1 MNKIYK
7 VSELA
12 EMIGATING
21 NPDHE
26 ISGVNSLKLANA
38 NEITFLSNVKYR
50 SQLEKSKAAVILV
63 AEDWKFPPQEG
74 QTLLYC
80 KNIDKSFSKLCKLFA
95 PEPQKFEPGI
105 HPSAVVHP
113 TAQIAEGVYIGP
125 TAVVEANAV
134 IGKNTVI
141 GACVYVGENVE
152 IGENCMI
159 YPNVSIMRMCK
170 LGNKIIIHGGATIG
184 GDGFGFNATFTGLV
198 KVPQDGIVQIDN
210 DVEIGAN
217 STIDRARF
225 GKTWIKKGVKI
236 DNLVHVAH
244 NVIVGESS
252 VLIGQCGIAGSA
264 EIGRGV
270 IVAAQAGVNGHITLG
285 DGSKVAGCSAVQRS
299 LAPGA
304 SAFGTPAESEED
316 FIERHMLPRKVRKLT
331 ARLEKLEAE
340 LAALKGEKAE

>member
-159 YPNVSIMRMCK
+159 YPNVSIMRRCK

-198 KVPQDGIVQIDN
+198 KVPQDGIV
-210 DVEIGAN
+210 V
-217 STIDRARF
+217 TIEP
-225 GKTWIKKGVKI
+225 T
-236 DNLVHVAH
+236 LLHVAEAPCARH
-244 NVIVGESS
+244 GEGAVYGVTAQGCVAPGVGGEVSDPAGAIVGD
-252 VLIGQCGIAGSA
+252 AGGA
-264 EIGRGV
+264 FTGLHQGLDQIKEGLYQLGEVADLGEPVVHLKIYVRMEI
-270 IVAAQAGVNGHITLG
+270 
-285 DGSKVAGCSAVQRS
+285 
-299 LAPGA
+299 
-304 SAFGTPAESEED
+304 
-316 FIERHMLPRKVRKLT
+316 
-331 ARLEKLEAE
+331 
-340 LAALKGEKAE
+340 